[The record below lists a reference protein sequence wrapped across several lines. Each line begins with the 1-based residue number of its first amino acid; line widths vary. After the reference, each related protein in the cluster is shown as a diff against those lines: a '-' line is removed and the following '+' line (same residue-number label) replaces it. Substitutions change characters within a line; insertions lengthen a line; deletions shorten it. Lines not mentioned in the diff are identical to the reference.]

1 MPAASTPRASRS
13 ATCCWPGTLAL
24 PVSLSISPCLPLPLS
39 LSLPLLIA
47 IFTIV
52 LILFVAN
59 KIGGKFDDVVVA
71 RFVPYAPL
79 PACVATFLVYPPP
92 PLSTAAS
99 APGCDA
105 LRARVVAS
113 LIS

>member
-1 MPAASTPRASRS
+1 MPHAAGQAR
-13 ATCCWPGTLAL
+13 LL
-24 PVSLSISPCLPLPLS
+24 SLSISLPLPLS

-92 PLSTAAS
+92 SQPL
-99 APGCDA
+99 P
-105 LRARVVAS
+105 LPRVAMLCERV
-113 LIS
+113 LWPH

>member
-1 MPAASTPRASRS
+1 MLLPRHA
-13 ATCCWPGTLAL
+13 C
-24 PVSLSISPCLPLPLS
+24 SPCLPLYLSLS

-79 PACVATFLVYPPP
+79 
-92 PLSTAAS
+92 
-99 APGCDA
+99 
-105 LRARVVAS
+105 RVLQHS
-113 LIS
+113 

>member
-24 PVSLSISPCLPLPLS
+24 PVSLSLS
-39 LSLPLLIA
+39 LPLPLLIA